1 MFNNE
6 QIIEFKQVSRYIL
19 RNLKRFNINLN
30 DKHIAFLTKFS
41 NNKTSITD
49 NQITYFLI
57 IKDKIVI
64 HHLEQQIKALNEFIK
79 AIKFKQS

>member
-1 MFNNE
+1 MFNYE

-30 DKHIAFLTKFS
+30 DKHITFLTKFS

-64 HHLEQQIKALNEFIK
+64 HHLEQQIKALNEFIES
-79 AIKFKQS
+79 IKFKQQ

>member
-30 DKHIAFLTKFS
+30 DKHITFLTKFS

-64 HHLEQQIKALNEFIK
+64 HHLEQQIKALNEFIES
-79 AIKFKQS
+79 IKFKQQ